1 MTLLKKMIAVTGAT
15 ALLIGGAT
23 TARAQAVTLTGSGSS
38 FVNPFMQKLASE
50 YHKQTGVKINYSSV
64 GSGTGIKQLSDKTTD
79 FGGTDAPMTDAQMKA
94 ASGGEVIHLPMVI
107 GAVVPIYNVPGLD
120 KNKPLVFSGPVL
132 ADIFRGKITAW
143 NDPEIAGL
151 NPGVNLPDA
160 DITVVHRSD
169 GSGTTY
175 IFADYLAK
183 VSKDFARAPGVG
195 TTLNWPVENKIGAK
209 GSEGVSGVVDKTP
222 GTLGYVELIYA
233 LQNNISYGNVINASG
248 KTIHASLE
256 SVTKAA
262 GSMKNPPADLRISI
276 TNAAGDESYPIS
288 GFTYVIAY
296 KNQADAAKGKALMN
310 FLKWAVTDGQKFA
323 PDLKYAPLPEQIV
336 KMEQSMLDGVSVK

>member
-1 MTLLKKMIAVTGAT
+1 MTLLKKMIAATGVAAMMIGSAAT
-15 ALLIGGAT
+15 V
-23 TARAQAVTLTGSGSS
+23 RAQDVTLTGSGSS
-38 FVNPFMQKLASE
+38 FVNPFLQKLASE
-50 YHKQTGVKINYSSV
+50 YNKQTGVKINYSSV

-79 FGGTDAPMTDAQMKA
+79 FGGTDAPMTEAQMKA
-94 ASGGEVIHLPMVI
+94 ASGGEIVHLPMVI
-107 GAVVPIYNVPGLD
+107 GAVVPVYNVPGLD
-120 KNKPLVFSGPVL
+120 KNRPLVFSGPVL
-132 ADIFRGKITAW
+132 ADIFRGRITAW
-143 NDPEIAGL
+143 NDPEIAKL

-183 VSKDFARAPGVG
+183 VSKDFAKAPGVG

-233 LQNNISYGNVINASG
+233 MQNNIAYGNVVNAAG

-256 SVTKAA
+256 SVTTAA
-262 GSMKNPPADLRISI
+262 GRFMEPPPYLLWTNTPAD
-276 TNAAGDESYPIS
+276 GHGSYPIS

-296 KNQADAAKGKALMN
+296 KNQSDATKGKTLVN
-310 FLKWAVTDGQKFA
+310 FLKWAITDGQKFA
-323 PDLKYAPLPEQIV
+323 PELKYAPLPEKIV